1 MVNQND
7 RPRMLNEP
15 LRDPYLII
23 PTEPILGIG
32 RKGHIVRWVSVDEIS
47 VAKFECG
54 KITSRKLPSFKDL
67 TIVQKL
73 VRIRDGLIA
82 TKRHVE
88 STPSIESTEAVIASP
103 I

>member
-7 RPRMLNEP
+7 GPRMVNEP

-23 PTEPILGIG
+23 PTEPILDIG
-32 RKGHIVRWVSVDEIS
+32 RKGHIVRRVSVDEIS
-47 VAKFECG
+47 VTKFECG
-54 KITSRKLPSFKDL
+54 KITIRKLPGFKDL
-67 TIVQKL
+67 TMVQKL
-73 VRIRDGLIA
+73 IRIRDGLIA

-88 STPSIESTEAVIASP
+88 CTPFVESTEAVIASP